1 MQPHEYSIIGHSR
14 ATIGRYLATFAGL
27 AASAIA
33 ALVAFSFD
41 IAQRFELTANNP
53 GIIVLPISAAVIYTL
68 GHALFDSWMWRRPP
82 ILKLLKIPNL
92 NGKWDCKGQTI
103 NAQGEITFD
112 WTATIRITQT
122 WEKLRVYLNTGQSKS
137 ASIAASLVH
146 EPGRGY
152 ILMYSYRNEP
162 RAGEV
167 ELKSHIGYAE
177 LELNEDL
184 TEAYGDYFNNKGRLT
199 CGRMN
204 LIRQGASND

>member
-14 ATIGRYLATFAGL
+14 AMIGRYLAIFAGL
-27 AASAIA
+27 ASSAIA
-33 ALVAFSFD
+33 AVVALSFD
-41 IAQRFELTANNP
+41 IAQKLELTASNP
-53 GIIVLPISAAVIYTL
+53 GVIVLPISAAVIYTF
-68 GHALFDSWMWRRPP
+68 GHALFDSWMWRWPL

-92 NGKWDCKGQTI
+92 NGTWNCKGQTI
-103 NAQGEITFD
+103 NSAGEVTFD
-112 WTATIRITQT
+112 WSATIRITQT
-122 WEKLRVYLNTGQSKS
+122 WEKLRIYLNTGQSKS

-177 LELNEDL
+177 LELNESL

-199 CGRMN
+199 CGRMI
-204 LIRQGASND
+204 LTRQGD

>member
-1 MQPHEYSIIGHSR
+1 MQPHEYSVIGHSR
-14 ATIGRYLATFAGL
+14 ATIGRYLATFAGV
-27 AASAIA
+27 ASSAIA
-33 ALVAFSFD
+33 ALIVFSFD
-41 IAQRFELTANNP
+41 IAKKLELTASNP
-53 GIIVLPISAAVIYTL
+53 GVIVLPISAALIYTI
-68 GHALFDSWMWRRPP
+68 GHALFDSWLWRWKP
-82 ILKLLKIPNL
+82 ILKILKIPDL
-92 NGKWDCKGQTI
+92 NGKWNCNGKTI
-103 NAQGEITFD
+103 NSAGITTHE
-112 WTATIRITQT
+112 WTAEVRITQT
-122 WEKLRVYLNTGQSKS
+122 WEKLRIYLNTGQSKS

-167 ELKSHIGYAE
+167 ELHSHIGYAE

-204 LIRQGASND
+204 LTRQGA